1 MTQSNMPIW
10 ASAVR
15 QAHQLCAPVLEAGC
29 VAIDATS
36 GNGHD
41 TLFLAQRVGKT
52 GKVYAFDIQDAAI
65 KATRKRL
72 LESGLSERVS
82 LIQASHAEM
91 LSHIGPRGLGAVSA
105 VMFNLGY
112 LPGAD
117 HDVITTAGSTLDA
130 IDSGLALLRPDGVMT
145 IVVYTGHVGGR
156 EEADAVETHIVSLDP
171 SRYDAR
177 LLRSMNRSGEPPY
190 LIAIRRVA

>member
-15 QAHQLCAPVLEAGC
+15 QAHYLCAPVLEAGC
-29 VAIDATS
+29 VAIDATA

-41 TLFLAQRVGKT
+41 TLFLAQQVGET
-52 GKVYAFDIQDAAI
+52 GRVYAFDIQNAAI
-65 KATRKRL
+65 EATRRRL
-72 LESGLSERVS
+72 LENGLSGRVS

-91 LSHIGPRGLGAVSA
+91 LAHIGPRDLGAVSA

-130 IDSGLALLRPDGVMT
+130 IDSGLALLRPQGVMT
-145 IVVYTGHVGGR
+145 IVVYTGHAGGR
-156 EEADAVETHIVSLDP
+156 EEADAVETHIASLDP

-177 LLRSMNRSGEPPY
+177 VLRSMNRSGEPPY